1 MSGVVTFANTGLVR
15 RYRQYGVSL
24 IEVMV
29 SIVIASIG
37 LLALAGVNAT
47 SVRYTKLS
55 QYRGTATLL
64 ATDIGERMRANKAG
78 MAAYVLATNFAGQN
92 AAPAAP
98 VPLCDAVV
106 DTCTSNQLAAA
117 DMYAWRLL
125 VRNQLPEG
133 SAAIA
138 HNAAQ
143 LASDVWVVWRD
154 PAVANDDEFAL
165 LTNECPANLSV
176 AGDRSIRCSY
186 FRINL

>member
-1 MSGVVTFANTGLVR
+1 MPSVVTIEGGGPVPR
-15 RYRQYGVSL
+15 RRQSGVSL
-24 IEVMV
+24 IEVLV

-64 ATDIGERMRANKAG
+64 ATDIGERVRANKG
-78 MAAYVLATNFAGQN
+78 GRAAYAIATSFAGQS
-92 AAPAAP
+92 ALPAAP
-98 VPLCDAVV
+98 VLRCNVV
-106 DTCTSNQLAAA
+106 ADTCTANQLAAA
-117 DMYAWRLL
+117 DMYDWQVM
-125 VRNQLPEG
+125 VRNQLPQG
-133 SAAIA
+133 SVAIV

-165 LTNECPANLSV
+165 LVNECPANLSV